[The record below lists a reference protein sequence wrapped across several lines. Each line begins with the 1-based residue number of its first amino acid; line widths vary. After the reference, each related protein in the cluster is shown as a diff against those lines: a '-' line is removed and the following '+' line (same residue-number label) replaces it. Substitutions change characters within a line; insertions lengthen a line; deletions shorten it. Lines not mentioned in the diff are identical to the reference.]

1 MNIKLWIFLMLLF
14 LSCFGKAQET
24 VQGKVLDSGTRVAI
38 FQAEISLVNKSDRSV
53 IQKTLTDS
61 LGFFQLNNIVAAD
74 AYFIIRKKEYETKEF
89 DKAGDLSLIELN
101 PVAENISEVVI
112 RSVTRNIKLNDGNI
126 VMSVSG
132 NKDFKTSANLLE
144 VLRKTPGVSIDQEGG
159 IFIGGRTTP
168 AVFID
173 GKPVTMSSQELQAYL
188 RSLSPEMVESIE
200 VNANPSSKYDA
211 EFKGIIDI
219 RLKRNGNLGWKGNYN
234 GNAYANKFS
243 YRENSLNLS
252 YNTEKTAYSLL
263 ANYNNG
269 ISTYRYNALQ
279 KLANTNVMRTN
290 TYQED
295 EGRVYSIQTGADFR
309 INDKNRFGIYLRGNF
324 RTSDRTRSGSL
335 YTTNN
340 DESQLVFNTKSE
352 NPTKYSQENYGVNAD
367 YSFQN
372 KGFKLNFLGNYLYV
386 KNTQKDDFIN
396 RDKPTSQLLSYW
408 KSDLLNKIDIQTAQI
423 DLSQKIANADIEAG
437 MKYSHS
443 DTNNN
448 IRYDTLSVNDR
459 FVFDPERSNLF
470 SYKEKI
476 WAGYVSYRQ
485 KFGKLQV
492 NAGLRFENTESI
504 SDAVTKDSVVSRNYL
519 EWLPSFSTTYTF
531 NKSNELSLSY
541 SRKMTRPVFS
551 QLNPFRVYFSPLNY
565 WIGNPYL
572 QPSFTS
578 QIKLTYRYKNWVTSF
593 TAGKE
598 KDVMTRYPL
607 YNPKTNVLEYLGTNL
622 PYRKFASIETS
633 FPLKLTKWWN
643 INTQITGYYNDEFRP
658 YLDEVFALKVYNY
671 EIRINQV
678 FSLPKGYTAILFA
691 NYESKTGNSLY
702 IIKPRYTVDV
712 SVQKSWFGNTLN
724 TKISYNNIFDSY
736 DQRLEFRH
744 KQIMDNRLAHWWDS
758 SRLIFSVGYS
768 FGSSKYQAKEL
779 QKTEEESRTR

>member
-1 MNIKLWIFLMLLF
+1 MNIRLWFFLLLLF
-14 LSCFGKAQET
+14 LSFFGKAQET
-24 VQGKVLDSGTRVAI
+24 IQGKILDSETKTAVS
-38 FQAEISLVNKSDRSV
+38 QAEVSMLNKSDRSI
-53 IQKTLTDS
+53 IQKVQTDS
-61 LGFFQLNNIVAAD
+61 LGFFRLDNVAPD
-74 AYFIIRKKEYETKEF
+74 AYFVVRKNGYETEEF
-89 DKAGDLSLIELN
+89 NTVEDISLIELK
-101 PVAENISEVVI
+101 PVSENISEVVI
-112 RSVTRNIKLNDGNI
+112 RSAARSIRLNDGNV

-159 IFIGGRTTP
+159 IFIGGRITP
-168 AVFID
+168 AIFID

-188 RSLSPEMVESIE
+188 RSLPPEMVESVE
-200 VNANPSSKYDA
+200 VNANPSSKFDA

-219 RLKRNGNLGWKGNYN
+219 RLKRNGNLGWKGHYS
-234 GNAYANKFS
+234 GNTYANKFS

-252 YNTEKTAYSLL
+252 YNTEKTAYSLQ
-263 ANYNNG
+263 ASYNNG
-269 ISTYRYNALQ
+269 ISIYRYNALQ
-279 KLANTNVMRTN
+279 KLANTNVMQTN

-295 EGRVYSIQTGADFR
+295 EGKVYGIQTGADFR
-309 INDKNRFGIYLRGNF
+309 INDKNRLGISLRGNF
-324 RTSDRTRSGSL
+324 RTSDRVRSGSL
-335 YTTNN
+335 YTTNK
-340 DESQLVFNTKSE
+340 EGSQLIFNTESE
-352 NPTKYSQENYGVNAD
+352 NPTNYSQENYGVTAD

-372 KGFKLNFLGNYLYV
+372 KGFKLNFLGNYLSV
-386 KNTQKDDFIN
+386 RNKQKDDFIN
-396 RDKPTSQLLSYW
+396 KDKPTSQLLSYW

-423 DLSQKIANADIEAG
+423 DISQKIGNADLEAG

-443 DTNNN
+443 NTHNN
-448 IRYDTLSVNDR
+448 IRYDTLSVDDR
-459 FVFDPERSNLF
+459 FIFDPERSNMF
-470 SYKEKI
+470 SYKEQI

-541 SRKMTRPVFS
+541 SRKITRPVFS

-633 FPLKLTKWWN
+633 FPVKLTNWWN
-643 INTQITGYYNDEFRP
+643 ITSQLAGYYNDEFRP
-658 YLDEVFALKVYNY
+658 YLGEVFALKVYNY

-678 FSLPKGYTAILFA
+678 FTLPKGYTVNLFA

-702 IIKPRYTVDV
+702 IIKPRYTVDL
-712 SVQKSWFGNTLN
+712 SVQKSWFNNTLN

-744 KQIMDNRLAHWWDS
+744 KQIMDNRLTHWWDS

-779 QKTEEESRTR
+779 LKTEEENRAR

>member
-1 MNIKLWIFLMLLF
+1 MNIKLWVFLLLMF
-14 LSCFGKAQET
+14 LSCFGKAQIT
-24 VQGKVLDSGTRVAI
+24 IKGKVQDSETKNAV
-38 FQAEISLVNKSDRSV
+38 FQAEISVQNKSDRQI
-53 IQKTLTDS
+53 IQKILTDS
-61 LGFFQLNNIVAAD
+61 SGLFQLTNIPENT
-74 AYFIIRKKEYETKEF
+74 YFIIQKKGYDTKEYE
-89 DKAGDLSLIELN
+89 KAEDLSLIWLN
-101 PVAENISEVVI
+101 PAAKNISEVVI
-112 RSVTRNIKLNDGNI
+112 RSAARSIKLNDGNI
-126 VMSVSG
+126 VMNVSG

-144 VLRKTPGVSIDQEGG
+144 VLRKTPGISIDQEGG
-159 IFIGGRTTP
+159 IFMGGRITP

-173 GKPVTMSSQELQAYL
+173 GKPIAMSSQELQSYL

-219 RLKRNGNLGWKGNYN
+219 KLKRNGNLGWRGNYN
-234 GNAYANKFS
+234 GNVYANKFS

-252 YNTEKTAYSLL
+252 YNTEKIAYSLQSG
-263 ANYNNG
+263 YNNG
-269 ISTYRYNALQ
+269 ISTYRYHALQ
-279 KLANTNVMRTN
+279 KLANTNLMRTN

-295 EGRVYSIQTGADFR
+295 EGKVYSIQTGADFR
-309 INDKNRFGIYLRGNF
+309 LNDKNRVGINLRGNF
-324 RTSDRTRSGSL
+324 RTSDRTRLGSL
-335 YTTNN
+335 YTTNK
-340 DESQLVFNTKSE
+340 DESQVIFTTESE
-352 NPTKYSQENYGVNAD
+352 NPTDYSQKNYGVTAD

-372 KGFKLNFLGNYLYV
+372 KGFKLNFLGNYLSV
-386 KNTQKDDFIN
+386 NNKQKDDFIN
-396 RDKPTSQLLSYW
+396 RDKPTTQLLSYW

-423 DLSQKIANADIEAG
+423 DISQKIGNADLEAG
-437 MKYSHS
+437 MKYSSS
-443 DTNNN
+443 DTHNN

-459 FVFDPERSNLF
+459 FIFDPERSNMF

-492 NAGLRFENTESI
+492 NAGLRFENTASI
-504 SDAVTKDSVVSRNYL
+504 SDAVNKDSVVSRNYL
-519 EWLPSFSTTYTF
+519 EWLPSFSTAYHF

-572 QPSFTS
+572 LPSFTS

-593 TAGKE
+593 TVGKE

-622 PYRKFASIETS
+622 PYRKFASLETS
-633 FPLKLTKWWN
+633 FPIKVTRWWN
-643 INTQITGYYNDEFRP
+643 INSQITGYYSDEFRP

-671 EIRINQV
+671 EVRINQV
-678 FSLPKGYTAILFA
+678 FSLPKGYTVNLFA

-702 IIKPRYTVDV
+702 IIKPRYTVDL
-712 SVQKSWFGNTLN
+712 SVQKSWFDNTLN
-724 TKISYNNIFDSY
+724 TKIGYNNIFDSY
-736 DQRLEFRH
+736 DQQLEFRH
-744 KQIMDNRLAHWWDS
+744 KQIMDNRLTHWWDS
-758 SRLIFSVGYS
+758 NRLTISVGYS
-768 FGSSKYQAKEL
+768 FGSSKYQAKEV
-779 QKTEEESRTR
+779 QKTEEENRAR